1 MHFTGGADYD
11 SGLYT
16 VTFPAGVTSV
26 SFNVPIIDDE
36 ELEKREMCRII
47 NVHLSFSKGSRC
59 GITCKSRVIIINDDC
74 KWLIVGMN

>member
-1 MHFTGGADYD
+1 MHFTGDVDYD

-36 ELEKREMCRII
+36 ELEKREMFRII
-47 NVHLSFSKGSRC
+47 IVRLSLPKGIRC

-74 KWLIVGMN
+74 K